1 LKKDFIRLSCIPTKE
16 EQEISMNI
24 HPFWKTLRTVAICAT
39 IILLEVGCNK
49 KEDNSI
55 NFRSAIDSYYSA
67 HPVCL
72 WPDPVKFPVQADTSD
87 NSKTSGYDA
96 LVDQGLL
103 VRTTAEKKKFIIA
116 SKQVNNYDLSDKGR
130 SAWTADVNQPGYGNF
145 CYGHR
150 KVSSIDSSTPTTSDA
165 GATTQVTYHYTLSD
179 PPAWAT
185 AAETQN
191 AYPQLH
197 SDLAG
202 PQTGQAT
209 LTNTNNG
216 WQVSAAR
223 PAHSSTA
230 GGQIVE

>member
-1 LKKDFIRLSCIPTKE
+1 
-16 EQEISMNI
+16 MNI
-24 HPFWKTLRTVAICAT
+24 HPTWKTFRTIAMCAA

-49 KEDNSI
+49 KDDNSM
-55 NFRSAIDSYYSA
+55 NFRNAIDAYYSA
-67 HPVCL
+67 HPACL
-72 WPDPVKFPVQADTSD
+72 WSDPIKFPVQADTSD
-87 NSKTSGYDA
+87 ATKTSGYDA

-150 KVSSIDSSTPTTSDA
+150 KVSTIDSSTPTTSA
-165 GATTQVTYHYTLSD
+165 VGATTQITYHYTLTD
-179 PPAWAT
+179 PPAWAN
-185 AAETQN
+185 AAETQT
-191 AYPQLH
+191 AYPQVQ
-197 SDLAG
+197 SDLAS

-216 WQVSAAR
+216 WQLSAAR
-223 PAHSSTA
+223 SAHNSNPGS
-230 GGQIVE
+230 QIVE

>member
-1 LKKDFIRLSCIPTKE
+1 
-16 EQEISMNI
+16 MNSNPI
-24 HPFWKTLRTVAICAT
+24 WKTLCTAAVCGT
-39 IILLEVGCNK
+39 IMFLAVGCNK
-49 KEDNSI
+49 KEDNST
-55 NFRSAIDSYYSA
+55 NFTNAIDSYYSA
-67 HPVCL
+67 HPACL
-72 WPDPVKFPVQADTSD
+72 WSDPIKFPVQADTSD
-87 NSKTSGYDA
+87 NSKTAGYDA

-103 VRTTAEKKKFIIA
+103 ARTTAEKKKMIIA

-130 SAWTADVNQPGYGNF
+130 SVWTADVNQPGYGNF

-150 KVSSIDSSTPTTSDA
+150 KVSTIDSATPTSSAA
-165 GATTQVTYHYTLSD
+165 GATTQVTYHYILTDS
-179 PPAWAT
+179 PAWAT

-191 AYPQLH
+191 AYPQLR
-197 SDLAG
+197 SELAG

-223 PAHSSTA
+223 SAHSSNP

>member
-1 LKKDFIRLSCIPTKE
+1 MRICANRNLPY
-16 EQEISMNI
+16 
-24 HPFWKTLRTVAICAT
+24 TVALWGAAIFLA
-39 IILLEVGCNK
+39 VGCNK
-49 KEDNSI
+49 KADNTM
-55 NFRSAIDSYYSA
+55 NFTNAIDTYYSA
-67 HPVCL
+67 HPACL
-72 WPDPVKFPVQADTSD
+72 WPDPIKFPVQADTSD
-87 NSKTSGYDA
+87 TSKTSGYDA

-130 SAWTADVNQPGYGNF
+130 SAWTADVNQPGFGNF

-150 KVSSIDSSTPTTSDA
+150 KVSSIDSSTPTTSAA
-165 GATTQVTYHYTLSD
+165 GATTQVAYHYTWAD
-179 PPAWAT
+179 APAWAS
-185 AAETQN
+185 AAETQT

-197 SDLAG
+197 ADLAG

-216 WQVSAAR
+216 WQVSH
-223 PAHSSTA
+223 PSSG

>member
-1 LKKDFIRLSCIPTKE
+1 
-16 EQEISMNI
+16 MNI
-24 HPFWKTLRTVAICAT
+24 YPTWKTLRTTAMCVT
-39 IILLEVGCNK
+39 IIMLEVGCNK
-49 KEDNSI
+49 KDDNSI
-55 NFRSAIDSYYSA
+55 NFRNAIDTYYSA
-67 HPVCL
+67 HPLCL
-72 WPDPVKFPVQADTSD
+72 WSEPIKFPVQADTSD
-87 NSKTSGYDA
+87 SSKTADYDA

-103 VRTTAEKKKFIIA
+103 VRTTTEKKKMIIA
-116 SKQVNNYDLSDKGR
+116 SKQVNNYDLSDQGR

-150 KVSSIDSSTPTTSDA
+150 KVTSIDSSTPTSSAA
-165 GATTQVTYHYTLSD
+165 GATTQVTYHFTIVD
-179 PPAWAT
+179 PPTWAS

-191 AYPQLH
+191 AYPKLH
-197 SDLAG
+197 AELAA

-223 PAHSSTA
+223 SAHSSNP

>member
-1 LKKDFIRLSCIPTKE
+1 
-16 EQEISMNI
+16 
-24 HPFWKTLRTVAICAT
+24 
-39 IILLEVGCNK
+39 
-49 KEDNSI
+49 
-55 NFRSAIDSYYSA
+55 
-67 HPVCL
+67 VCL
-72 WPDPVKFPVQADTSD
+72 WSQPIKFPVQADTSD
-87 NSKTSGYDA
+87 SSKTADYDA

-103 VRTTAEKKKFIIA
+103 VRTTAEKKKMIIA
-116 SKQVNNYDLSDKGR
+116 SKQVNNYDLSDQGR

-150 KVSSIDSSTPTTSDA
+150 KVTSIDSSTPTSSSA
-165 GATTQVTYHYTLSD
+165 GATTQVTYRFTIVD
-179 PPAWAT
+179 PPTWAS

-191 AYPQLH
+191 AYPKLH
-197 SDLAG
+197 AELAA

-223 PAHSSTA
+223 SAHSSNP